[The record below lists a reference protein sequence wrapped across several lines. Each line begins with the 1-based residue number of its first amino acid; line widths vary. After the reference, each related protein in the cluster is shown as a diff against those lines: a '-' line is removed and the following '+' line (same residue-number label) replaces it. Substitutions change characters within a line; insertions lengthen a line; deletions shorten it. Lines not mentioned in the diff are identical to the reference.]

1 MSEKHMIGVATL
13 AALCF
18 TISAP
23 ASAQPSVIPPSLKNL
38 PIKQIC
44 ASSNLRY
51 MLARSIIDSYAISPK
66 MLDWNDDGVIEARR
80 LVTQVICD
88 GGKLTAAQEAKCYG
102 DKPQMGPAGPSRS
115 QDNSAQFAM
124 VTDVSTMFRSALSTD
139 SNLSLGDEKAS
150 IRFRKVRAV
159 TEPDIKRQPIL
170 GAKDGFS
177 TAAEVFSDDP
187 IFYEVSCVIA
197 PEKAG
202 SAATQGLRPTKSS
215 STPSPASPLAVDAS
229 RAVAAQAVI
238 DRFRIRG
245 KTEDLWIGR
254 DQDGFAGLSGATFAL
269 NRDEIAA
276 KQNFDMHL
284 VLGYAFRA
292 LQHRDVVLDAIP
304 YLKYDRDYIDG
315 VKPTSVNN
323 VNNIGGGLQSRLT
336 FPVFDNFYSALIF
349 QPQYIESLR
358 NGAQIVSVRLAA
370 EPQPLV
376 PYLGFVA
383 ETPLPNLW
391 ASAYARGATNYYEV
405 TRDANDRSL
414 TSGKNFWHAGG
425 QVGGVLM
432 FKDGTFTGLSFP
444 IDYTYLYGLSG
455 PYKSVEL
462 LQVAANY
469 TLPRTKYITVG
480 LSYTSGRNL
489 DTFEMQ
495 KLYKASLGIKY

>member
-1 MSEKHMIGVATL
+1 MSEKRTNGIATL
-13 AALCF
+13 ATLF
-18 TISAP
+18 LMISAP
-23 ASAQPSVIPPSLKNL
+23 AMAQPSVIPPNLKNL

-44 ASSNLRY
+44 ASPNIRY
-51 MLARSIIDSYAISPK
+51 MLARSIIDAYGISPK

-80 LVTQVICD
+80 LVTQVVCD
-88 GGKLTAAQEAKCYG
+88 VGKLTAAQEAKCYG
-102 DKPQMGPAGPSRS
+102 DKHQMGPAGPSRS
-115 QDNSAQFAM
+115 QDNNAQFTM
-124 VTDVSTMFRSALSTD
+124 VNDVSAIFRSALTAD
-139 SNLSLGDEKAS
+139 GNVSLGDEKAS

-159 TEPDIKRQPIL
+159 IEPDIKRQPVL

-177 TAAEVFSDDP
+177 TAAEIFSDDP
-187 IFYEVSCVIA
+187 VFYEVSCIIA

-202 SAATQGLRPTKSS
+202 SAPAPGQRTGKSP
-215 STPSPASPLAVDAS
+215 STASPTSPSATDPS

-238 DRFRIRG
+238 DRFRVRG

-269 NRDEIAA
+269 SRDDIAA
-276 KQNFDMHL
+276 KQNFDTHL
-284 VLGYAFRA
+284 VLGYAFQA
-292 LQHRDVVLDAIP
+292 FQHRDVVLDAIP

-315 VKPTSVNN
+315 AKPTSANN

-336 FPVFDNFYSALIF
+336 FPVFENFYSALIF

-358 NGAQIVSVRLAA
+358 NGAQVISVRLAV

-383 ETPLPNLW
+383 ETPIPNLW
-391 ASAYARGATNYYEV
+391 ASAYVRGVTNYYGV
-405 TRDANDRSL
+405 TRDANDKSL
-414 TSGKNFWHAGG
+414 TSGQNFWHAGG

-432 FKDGTFTGLSFP
+432 FKDGTFNGLSFP

-469 TLPRTKYITVG
+469 TLPKTKYITVG

-495 KLYKASLGIKY
+495 KLYKASLGVKY